1 MELRPRVTGP
11 EALSRSGGQKNAITS
26 GVIAFSVGK
35 FVQEVHDHDT
45 SSINSLRRSPRMTRK
60 RKLIVG
66 TLIGLMTVLV
76 GSAFALSNIALL
88 IGTIPAYDFGIAGPG
103 YSVPATVQ
111 IHAFTMKP
119 GDAVP
124 WHFHKGLSYVILA
137 HGRLTEEHLVGP
149 DQCVSEE
156 FTRGS
161 AFVESPGQVHSVKN
175 TGDDVAVIWWAT
187 VFPKSDGIV
196 EFAPGFKVG
205 GVYPVPA
212 PNCN

>member
-1 MELRPRVTGP
+1 LLAVRT
-11 EALSRSGGQKNAITS
+11 AITS
-26 GVIAFSVGK
+26 EVIAFSVGR
-35 FVQEVHDHDT
+35 FVAVRRYKLYPFTQE
-45 SSINSLRRSPRMTRK
+45 SPRMTRK
-60 RKLIVG
+60 RKLIIG
-66 TLIGLMTVLV
+66 TLIGLTTVLV

-88 IGTIPAYDFGIAGPG
+88 LGTIPAYDFGMAGPG
-103 YSVPATVQ
+103 YPVPATVQ

-119 GDAVP
+119 GDAIP

-156 FTRGS
+156 FQRGT
-161 AFVESPGQVHSVKN
+161 AFVESPGQVHSVRN
-175 TGDDVAVIWWAT
+175 TGNNVAVIWWAT
-187 VFPKSDGIV
+187 VFPQSDGIV

-212 PNCN
+212 PKCN